1 MLGGILALLSAA
13 AFALNNAAARR
24 GVLSGSVLAPM
35 GFHWA
40 TNGLGYAFSWV
51 LIRARDRRAR

>member
-1 MLGGILALLSAA
+1 
-13 AFALNNAAARR
+13 
-24 GVLSGSVLAPM
+24 M